1 MDLTGRNRRPH
12 DGRLSSER
20 NSPSLSRARIFVHLL
35 EGTGAPRLEVVRSR
49 DSEKRGFCNHAFRR
63 FSADAGLQEDNLRQL
78 LRFWLWREL
87 VSEFTCAPQSLLL
100 PRSWP
105 LQLDSHHPPRRDRIV
120 ALTQARR
127 NSRPLFGHR
136 FRRIPLSDRL
146 LSGLGRPLVLR
157 QPLLRLPHR
166 SFRSRP
172 SSLHR
177 LFRARLERTS
187 HLARRSSRDNPAD
200 PLEFWTHLPM
210 GHAPDSRSRPDF
222 LAPGGVQSSSGSAG
236 PDRRNSE
243 ALRYPQRSIDA

>member
-12 DGRLSSER
+12 DGCLSSER
-20 NSPSLSRARIFVHLL
+20 NSPSPSRARIFVYLL

-49 DSEKRGFCNHAFRR
+49 ASKKRCFCNHAFRR
-63 FSADAGLQEDNLRQL
+63 LSADAGRQENNLRRL

-87 VSEFTCAPQSLLL
+87 VSEFTRAPQSLLL

-105 LQLDSHHPPRRDRIV
+105 LQLDSHPPPRRDRIM
-120 ALTQARR
+120 ALAQTRR
-127 NSRPLFGHR
+127 DSRPLFDHR

-172 SSLHR
+172 RRLHT
-177 LFRARLERTS
+177 LFRARLE
-187 HLARRSSRDNPAD
+187 
-200 PLEFWTHLPM
+200 
-210 GHAPDSRSRPDF
+210 
-222 LAPGGVQSSSGSAG
+222 
-236 PDRRNSE
+236 
-243 ALRYPQRSIDA
+243 

>member
-12 DGRLSSER
+12 DGLLSSQR
-20 NSPSLSRARIFVHLL
+20 DSPSPSPARIFVHLL

-49 DSEKRGFCNHAFRR
+49 ASEKRGFCNHAFRR
-63 FSADAGLQEDNLRQL
+63 LSADSGRQEDNLRRL

-87 VSEFTCAPQSLLL
+87 VSEFTRAPQSLLL
-100 PRSWP
+100 PRSRP
-105 LQLDSHHPPRRDRIV
+105 LQLAPHPPPRRDRIM
-120 ALTQARR
+120 ALAQTRR
-127 NSRPLFGHR
+127 DSRPLFDHR

-157 QPLLRLPHR
+157 HPLLPLPTR

-172 SSLHR
+172 RRLHT

-187 HLARRSSRDNPAD
+187 HLARRPSRHNPAD

-222 LAPGGVQSSSGSAG
+222 LAPGGVQPSSGSAG

-243 ALRYPQRSIDA
+243 ALRNPQRPIDA